1 MKTLMKTPE
10 VAELLDVSPRMTIK
24 LLRKWGVEMYADF
37 GPGRGLGPR
46 WLTSEVMEAAKKT
59 AKPHRKSPAPR
70 PRKRK
75 RKHALD
81 SDTILDDLFS

>member
-1 MKTLMKTPE
+1 
-10 VAELLDVSPRMTIK
+10 
-24 LLRKWGVEMYADF
+24 MYADF

-46 WLTSEVMEAAKKT
+46 WLTSEVMEAAGKT
-59 AKPHRKSPAPR
+59 RPHRESPAPR
-70 PRKRK
+70 PPKRK

>member
-10 VAELLDVSPRMTIK
+10 VAELLGVSPRMTIK

-37 GPGRGLGPR
+37 GPGQGLGPR
-46 WLTSEVMEAAKKT
+46 WLTSEVMEAGEKAR
-59 AKPHRKSPAPR
+59 PHREFPAPR
-70 PRKRK
+70 PPKRK

-81 SDTILDDLFS
+81 SDSIIDDLFS